1 MLNLMLAEWKK
12 TTGNR
17 LGAGLLLW
25 LFPVGAIIIS
35 LLMFVVLLFSDSYRQ
50 TMSTQ
55 TAFWQ
60 QSFELPWTIVNSE
73 IGRGI
78 MLAFTAITLAGEY
91 VWGTWKNLIPRSRRW
106 KLILAKFIMISLV
119 IVFSYVVFT
128 LVLGLTDTL
137 LKITAGAP
145 VSPAVTA
152 ETLSETVGTYLV
164 QAATSFGAAWIAVG
178 YAAIAAMLTR
188 SVLGSLVISFLALIA
203 EQGVL
208 LICFMLV
215 QFLGLPGEILR
226 IYYFTPSYNLTN
238 ITSHLVNNTP
248 YHPLNFQGAQ
258 PGFAT
263 FEPHTLAGS
272 VAVVVIFGVLVAAIT
287 IALFRRQDIVS

>member
-1 MLNLMLAEWKK
+1 MLNLLLAEWKK

-25 LFPVGAIIIS
+25 IFPVGAIVIS

-60 QSFELPWTIVNSE
+60 QSFEIPWTIVNSE
-73 IGRGI
+73 VGRGI

-91 VWGTWKNLIPRSRRW
+91 VWGTWKYIIPRSRRW

-137 LKITAGAP
+137 LKVAAGAP
-145 VSPAVTA
+145 LAPQINA
-152 ETLSETVGTYLV
+152 ETLSETVVAYLV

-208 LICFMLV
+208 LISFMLV
-215 QFLGLPGEILR
+215 QFLRLPGEILYA
-226 IYYFTPSYNLTN
+226 YYFTPSYNLAN
-238 ITSHLVNNTP
+238 ISSHLVNNTA
-248 YHPLNFQGAQ
+248 YHPLNFQGPQ
-258 PGFAT
+258 VGFTT

-272 VAVVVIFGVLVAAIT
+272 VAIIIIYGVLVAAIT
-287 IALFRRQDIVS
+287 IALFRRQDIAS